1 METTRILFIII
12 ISGLIGYFTN
22 VLAIRCLFRPY
33 EKIKLGPF
41 IFQGLIPKRKDEIAE
56 QIGIIVAKEFV
67 QEDDIIGQL
76 ISQDDEI
83 YFRSFVSDKIKS
95 IVLEKTSFLPE
106 SIQFQLVKRLNEKVE
121 KESPKAFNDFK
132 ELAEN
137 QIREKIDLQVIIEEK
152 IKELDLKEIEVLVL
166 QVASNELKA
175 IEILGLI
182 MGLAIGIIQALVSL
196 YLL

>member
-1 METTRILFIII
+1 MQTSRILFIII

-33 EKIKLGPF
+33 QRIKFGPF
-41 IFQGLIPKRKDEIAE
+41 SFQGLIPKRKYEIAE

-83 YFRSFVSDKIKS
+83 YFKSFISDKTEA
-95 IVLEKTSFLPE
+95 IVLEKTNFLPE
-106 SIQFQLVKRLNEKVE
+106 GIQFQLLKKLNEKIE
-121 KESPKAFNDFK
+121 KESPKLFNDFK
-132 ELAEN
+132 NLAEN

-152 IKELDLKEIEVLVL
+152 IKELDLKEIEDLVL

-175 IEILGLI
+175 IEILGLV
-182 MGLAIGIIQALVSL
+182 MGLGIGIVQALVSL